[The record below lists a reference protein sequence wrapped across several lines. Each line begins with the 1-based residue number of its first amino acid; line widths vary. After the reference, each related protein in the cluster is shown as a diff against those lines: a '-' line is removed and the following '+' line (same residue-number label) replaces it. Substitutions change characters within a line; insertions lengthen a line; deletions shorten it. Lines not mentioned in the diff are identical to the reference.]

1 MPGKKKYPKP
11 AKIGEIPMVIIDG
24 ELWGLEVSLL
34 STEEQADLKHE
45 SDKEVKVDAAETN
58 KAN

>member
-11 AKIGEIPMVIIDG
+11 TKIGEIPMVIIDG

-45 SDKEVKVDAAETN
+45 SDKEVKVDA
-58 KAN
+58 